1 MGYTTKNQV
10 IEKYKAFIKILDD
23 AKTDLQK
30 ISGYDDDVKKLKNSL
45 IKTVENEIDSAS
57 AFAKKSLENQNW
69 DNLTIGFFGVTNA
82 GKSTIVE
89 TFRILFDNNRVRN
102 NDGKIVGYGDHDF
115 TKDYAEYKFKID
127 DTEFTLI
134 DVPGIEGDEKS
145 VQDNIYNGLSK
156 AHIVFYVHGQDSPP
170 DAKIVKKIKKYI
182 GKGANVYSVYN
193 IRGGAGNYDEP
204 AERVTLVDARIG
216 QCASIVEKT
225 FKDALGDIYKG
236 NICVQALLA
245 MSSHAM
251 FNKERYDL
259 IRTQEKLLSY
269 FGSAEKVLS
278 FSLFWVLVN
287 VVKSKA
293 KNARYEIIESNAQKL
308 HQQIRQARESFAEVE
323 TGSNNKFK
331 NYINNINTIFDG
343 ALNNIKNGGEK
354 VLNDNFDWFERRV
367 CSEIDDG
374 EDSFGWLENKLKGYI
389 QKEFNDVIVAE
400 TQKMEKKIKEENQKI
415 ATEFTC
421 IAVNDIS
428 INSASL
434 PVLNYGF
441 GDLVTDSASYF
452 SGALIGSMIC
462 PGVGTVLGGALSL
475 LVSIFFGQDDRRT
488 EAKSKARKAICE
500 AKTKTINAFKHN
512 TMVGIEN
519 NFNTT
524 RNTMTGKAY
533 AAIKDLNEIKLIVN
547 DIKEKLDT
555 IN

>member
-1 MGYTTKNQV
+1 MGYTTKDQV

-30 ISGYDDDVKKLKNSL
+30 ISGYDDDVKKIKNSL

-127 DTEFTLI
+127 GTEFTLI

-170 DAKIVKKIKKYI
+170 DAKIVKKIKRYI

-245 MSSHAM
+245 MSSYAQ
-251 FNKERYDL
+251 FNAERNDL
-259 IRTQEKLLSY
+259 IRTQGKLLSY

-308 HQQIRQARESFAEVE
+308 HQQIRQARESFADIE
-323 TGSNNKFK
+323 TVSNNKFK

-354 VLNDNFDWFERRV
+354 VLTDNFDWFERKV

-374 EDSFGWLENKLKGYI
+374 EDSFGWLEDKLKGYI
-389 QKEFNDVIVAE
+389 KKEFNDVIVEE
-400 TQKMEKKIKEENQKI
+400 TKKMEEKIKEENRKI
-415 ATEFTC
+415 ATEFTHV
-421 IAVNDIS
+421 AVNDIS
-428 INSASL
+428 INSANL
-434 PVLNYGF
+434 PILNYGF
-441 GDLVTDSASYF
+441 GDLAIDSANYF
-452 SGALIGSMIC
+452 AGALIGSMIL
-462 PGVGTVLGGALSL
+462 PGVGTVIGGAITL
-475 LVSIFFGQDDRRT
+475 LISIFGGMDNRRS
-488 EAKSKARKAICE
+488 EAKDKARTAIRKAKNE
-500 AKTKTINAFKHN
+500 TINSFKHN
-512 TMVGIEN
+512 MMIGIEN
-519 NFNTT
+519 NFNTS
-524 RNTMTGKAY
+524 RNELNGRAY
-533 AAIKDLNEIKLIVN
+533 AAIGDLNKIQSTVN
-547 DIKEKLDT
+547 DIKVKLDT
-555 IN
+555 LM